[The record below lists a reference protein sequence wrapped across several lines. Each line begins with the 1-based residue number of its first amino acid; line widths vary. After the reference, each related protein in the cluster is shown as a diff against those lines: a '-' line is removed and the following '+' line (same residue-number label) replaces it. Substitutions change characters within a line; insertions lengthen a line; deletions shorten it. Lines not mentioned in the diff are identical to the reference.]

1 MKDFQDT
8 ISLKI
13 GSEELIKNI
22 ELRNLIKYKLNKDDF
37 TAEELEDVDEI
48 ILDSKNIVGDYN
60 TVYFEELDFFPNLER
75 ISIRNLGIS
84 NQNITK
90 LKNIKQIEFINCELE
105 ELEGLENVQCL
116 KLINSEV
123 DTIEAIGK
131 LTEITE
137 LHLINMKFENFDML
151 KTFKSLNKELSIFS
165 LQKPNPRYFSL
176 LGGVIFVFVVF
187 TFNPSFFSIQFVME
201 YITLVEA
208 ALLFNTISTSS
219 AYRVNRCPLLS
230 SSLSNSFSIMLLNN
244 CDKFPPLWRS
254 YFC

>member
-22 ELRNLIKYKLNKDDF
+22 ELRKLIKYKLNKDDF
-37 TAEELEDVDEI
+37 TAEELESVDEI

-84 NQNITK
+84 NQNIIK

-105 ELEGLENVQCL
+105 ELEGLQNVKCL

-123 DTIEAIGK
+123 ENLESIGK

-137 LHLINMKFENFDML
+137 LHLINMKFENLDML
-151 KTFKSLNKELSIFS
+151 KIYKNLNKLVIKNVKGFLLSKIDFYLPIKYLSIENIDCINLNVLSKYKELSIFS
-165 LQKPNPRYFSL
+165 VDRNEAEKFEDELKEL
-176 LGGVIFVFVVF
+176 KDKG
-187 TFNPSFFSIQFVME
+187 IQ
-201 YITLVEA
+201 I
-208 ALLFNTISTSS
+208 
-219 AYRVNRCPLLS
+219 
-230 SSLSNSFSIMLLNN
+230 LLN
-244 CDKFPPLWRS
+244 DQYK
-254 YFC
+254 Y

>member
-37 TAEELEDVDEI
+37 TAEELESVDEI

-60 TVYFEELDFFPNLER
+60 TVYFEELDLFPNLER

-105 ELEGLENVQCL
+105 ELEGLQNVQCL

-123 DTIEAIGK
+123 DNIETIGK

-151 KTFKSLNKELSIFS
+151 KIYKNLNKLVIKNIKDFLLSKIDFYLPINYLSIENIDCINLNVLSKYKELSTFS
-165 LQKPNPRYFSL
+165 VDRNEAEKFENELKKLKDN
-176 LGGVIFVFVVF
+176 G
-187 TFNPSFFSIQFVME
+187 IQ
-201 YITLVEA
+201 I
-208 ALLFNTISTSS
+208 
-219 AYRVNRCPLLS
+219 
-230 SSLSNSFSIMLLNN
+230 LLN
-244 CDKFPPLWRS
+244 DQ
-254 YFC
+254 YEY